1 MSSFYPPLQLPFLG
15 KSAVYDSVV
24 LPAPVP
30 HRYARNIEMRRI
42 AKRIRG
48 SNT

>member
-1 MSSFYPPLQLPFLG
+1 MHSFRPPLQLPLLG
-15 KSAVYDSVV
+15 KSAVYDPVV
-24 LPAPVP
+24 LP
-30 HRYARNIEMRRI
+30 ARNIEMRRI